1 MSAPLM
7 PKATAIWLIENTAL
21 TFDQISKFCNIHILE
36 IQAIADDITSKY
48 VPPHVNI
55 FYCLGGITLTCFIVQ
70 VATGFAMTFYYRPT
84 VTEAFASVEYIM
96 TQVNF
101 GWLIRSVHRWS
112 ASMMVLNMILHVCRV
127 YLTGGSK
134 KPRELTWVTG
144 VALASVT
151 VSFGV
156 TGYSLPWDQVGYWAC
171 KIVTGVPDAIPVIGG
186 LVVLALRGGVS
197 VGQSTLTRFY
207 SAHTFVLPV
216 VAVVLMLTHFVMIR
230 KQGISGP
237 L

>member
-1 MSAPLM
+1 MSN
-7 PKATAIWLIENTAL
+7 IYDWLQER
-21 TFDQISKFCNIHILE
+21 LE
-36 IQAIADDITSKY
+36 IQAIADDVTSKY

-96 TQVNF
+96 TQVNY

-127 YLTGGSK
+127 YLTGGFK
-134 KPRELTWVTG
+134 KPRELTWITG
-144 VALASVT
+144 VALASIT

-171 KIVTGVPDAIPVIGG
+171 KIVTGVPEAIPIVGEL
-186 LVVLALRGGVS
+186 LVSVLRGGVS

-216 VAVVLMLTHFVMIR
+216 IAAVLMLTHFVMIR

>member
-1 MSAPLM
+1 MSNVYD
-7 PKATAIWLIENTAL
+7 WFQER
-21 TFDQISKFCNIHILE
+21 LE

-127 YLTGGSK
+127 YLAGGFK

-171 KIVTGVPDAIPVIGG
+171 KIVTGVPDAIPVVGG
-186 LVVLALRGGVS
+186 LVVGLLRGGVS
-197 VGQSTLTRFY
+197 VGQGTLTRFY

-216 VAVVLMLTHFVMIR
+216 VAAVLMLTHFVMIR

>member
-1 MSAPLM
+1 MSNVYD
-7 PKATAIWLIENTAL
+7 WFQER
-21 TFDQISKFCNIHILE
+21 LE

-127 YLTGGSK
+127 YLTGGFK

-171 KIVTGVPDAIPVIGG
+171 KIVTGVPDAVPIVGG
-186 LVVLALRGGVS
+186 LLVEVLRGGVS

>member
-1 MSAPLM
+1 MSNVYD
-7 PKATAIWLIENTAL
+7 WFQER
-21 TFDQISKFCNIHILE
+21 LE

-84 VTEAFASVEYIM
+84 VTEAFASVQYIM

-127 YLTGGSK
+127 YLTGGFK

-186 LVVLALRGGVS
+186 LVVSVLRGGVS
-197 VGQSTLTRFY
+197 VGQGTLTRFY

-216 VAVVLMLTHFVMIR
+216 VAAVLMLTHFVMIR

>member
-1 MSAPLM
+1 MS
-7 PKATAIWLIENTAL
+7 KVYNWFEER
-21 TFDQISKFCNIHILE
+21 LE
-36 IQAIADDITSKY
+36 IQSIADDITSKY

-55 FYCLGGITLTCFIVQ
+55 FYCFGGITLTCFLVQ
-70 VATGFAMTFYYRPT
+70 VASGFAMTFYYRPS
-84 VTEAFASVEYIM
+84 VVDAFSSVEYLM
-96 TQVNF
+96 TEVNY
-101 GWLIRSVHRWS
+101 GWLIRSIHRWS
-112 ASMMVLNMILHVCRV
+112 ASMMVLSMILHICRV
-127 YLTGGSK
+127 YLTGGFK

-144 VALASVT
+144 VTLSVVT

-171 KIVTGVPDAIPVIGG
+171 KIVTGVPEAIPVVGG
-186 LVVLALRGGVS
+186 LLVEVLRGGPS

-207 SAHTFVLPV
+207 SAHTFVLPL
-216 VAVVLMLTHFVMIR
+216 VAAVLMLTHFLMIR

>member
-1 MSAPLM
+1 MSDSSSVYD
-7 PKATAIWLIENTAL
+7 WFQER
-21 TFDQISKFCNIHILE
+21 LE
-36 IQAIADDITSKY
+36 IQDITDDVTSKY

-55 FYCLGGITLTCFIVQ
+55 FYCLGGITLVCFLIQ
-70 VATGFAMTFYYRPT
+70 FATGFAMTFYYKPT
-84 VTEAFASVEYIM
+84 VTQAYNSVSDLM
-96 TQVNF
+96 TDVSC
-101 GWLIRSVHRWS
+101 GWLIHSIHRWS
-112 ASMMVLNMILHVCRV
+112 ASMMVLMMILHIFRV
-127 YLTGGSK
+127 YLTGGFK

-144 VALASVT
+144 VILAVVT

-171 KIVTGVPDAIPVIGG
+171 KIVTGVPEAVPVVGT
-186 LVVLALRGGVS
+186 LVVSLLRGGVS

-216 VAVVLMLTHFVMIR
+216 AAAALMLTHFLMIR

>member
-1 MSAPLM
+1 MSNVYD
-7 PKATAIWLIENTAL
+7 WFQER
-21 TFDQISKFCNIHILE
+21 LE

-55 FYCLGGITLTCFIVQ
+55 FYCRGGITLTCFIVQ

-127 YLTGGSK
+127 YLTGGFK

-171 KIVTGVPDAIPVIGG
+171 KIVTGVPDAIPVVGD
-186 LVVLALRGGVS
+186 LVVKLLRGGVS

-216 VAVVLMLTHFVMIR
+216 VAAVLMLTHFVMIR

>member
-1 MSAPLM
+1 MCSLIKNKIMSNVYD
-7 PKATAIWLIENTAL
+7 WFQER
-21 TFDQISKFCNIHILE
+21 LE

-127 YLTGGSK
+127 YLTGGFK

-171 KIVTGVPDAIPVIGG
+171 KIVTGVPDAIPIVGD
-186 LVVLALRGGVS
+186 VVVQVLRGGVS

-216 VAVVLMLTHFVMIR
+216 VAAVLMLTHFVMIR

>member
-1 MSAPLM
+1 MSKVYDWFQERL
-7 PKATAIWLIENTAL
+7 
-21 TFDQISKFCNIHILE
+21 S
-36 IQAIADDITSKY
+36 IQDIADDITSKY

-55 FYCLGGITLTCFIVQ
+55 FYCLGGMTLTCFLVQ

-84 VTEAFASVEYIM
+84 VAEAFSSVEYMM

-101 GWLIRSVHRWS
+101 GWLIRSLHRWS
-112 ASMMVLNMILHVCRV
+112 ASMMVLMMILHIFRV
-127 YLTGGSK
+127 YLTGGFK
-134 KPRELTWVTG
+134 KPRELTWITG
-144 VALASVT
+144 VILGVLT

-171 KIVTGVPDAIPVIGG
+171 KIVTGVPEAIPVVGSS
-186 LVVLALRGGVS
+186 LVELLRGDVS
-197 VGQSTLTRFY
+197 VGQATLTRFY
-207 SAHTFVLPV
+207 SLHTLVLPV
-216 VAVVLMLTHFVMIR
+216 LSLVFMLAHFLMIR

>member
-1 MSAPLM
+1 MSNVYD
-7 PKATAIWLIENTAL
+7 WFQER
-21 TFDQISKFCNIHILE
+21 LE

-84 VTEAFASVEYIM
+84 VTEAFASVTYIM
-96 TQVNF
+96 TEVNF

-127 YLTGGSK
+127 YLTGGFK

-186 LVVLALRGGVS
+186 LVVSALRGGVS

-216 VAVVLMLTHFVMIR
+216 VAAVLMLTHFVMIR

>member
-1 MSAPLM
+1 MTLIYRGQKYVQLNSMSNVYD
-7 PKATAIWLIENTAL
+7 WFQER
-21 TFDQISKFCNIHILE
+21 LE

-127 YLTGGSK
+127 YLTGGFK

-171 KIVTGVPDAIPVIGG
+171 KIVTGVPDAIPVVGG
-186 LVVLALRGGVS
+186 LLVQVLRGGVS